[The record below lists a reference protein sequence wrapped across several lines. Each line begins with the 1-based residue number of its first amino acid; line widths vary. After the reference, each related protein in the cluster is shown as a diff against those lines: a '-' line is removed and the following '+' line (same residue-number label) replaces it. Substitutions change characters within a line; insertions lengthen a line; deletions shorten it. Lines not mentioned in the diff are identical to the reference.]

1 MTKLI
6 TIEKVKQQVRDTK
19 QVRFELVA
27 LRNWLTYEEPHN
39 AKNMLAALDHVYSVL
54 EDSQKTLE
62 ATSSVLADD
71 MRLESVSKAFRKPN
85 SIPVVSALVC
95 R

>member
-6 TIEKVKQQVRDTK
+6 TIDKVKQQVRDTK

-27 LRNWLTYEEPHN
+27 LANWIKYEEPHN
-39 AKNMLAALDHVYSVL
+39 AKNMLAALDHVYSTL
-54 EDSQKTLE
+54 EASQQTLE
-62 ATSSVLADD
+62 ATSSTLAAET
-71 MRLESVSKAFRKPN
+71 RLKSNVTAYHKPN
-85 SIPVVSALVC
+85 SIPVVSALAC